1 MRNNQLIND
10 MKKQYSTIMMLAMMV
25 AALSFTACGGD
36 DDVDNGG
43 GDASIV
49 GVWECTDLDIDAE
62 YPEMIGDA
70 TMHIGERVYFK
81 SDGTYSTDEETGRW
95 TQRGNTLIMNGEVRL
110 GDNSTTPVPFEYTI
124 TKLTSTQ
131 LEFFIDLVLVKAT
144 YRFKRIS

>member
-1 MRNNQLIND
+1 